1 VKVFC
6 AADQFTEIGDAE
18 RNATPITI
26 VPSKTIFRI
35 GGSPFEL
42 NVIF

>member
-1 VKVFC
+1 VKVFF

-35 GGSPFEL
+35 GGSPFEVD
-42 NVIF
+42 VIF